1 VKAFIREELAR
12 SCALLDSLRA
22 DEALLVAAEA
32 AASICVGALRRG
44 GKILLAGNGGSA
56 SDAQH
61 LAGEL
66 VGRLNFER
74 PGLAA
79 LALTADSAVLTAVGN
94 DYGYERIFARQV
106 EALGR
111 AGDAFVGFST
121 SGRSANVLAAL
132 RTARARGLATIGFA
146 GRDGGDMP
154 PLCDATLVVRGA
166 NTQNIQEGHIVL
178 GHILC
183 AIIERE
189 LSPPRSSPLG
199 LSPGCGR

>member
-1 VKAFIREELAR
+1 MRGFIRDQIGATR
-12 SCALLDSLRA
+12 ALLDALLA
-22 DEALLVAAEA
+22 DEALLAATEESA
-32 AASICVGALRRG
+32 RLCVDALRAG

-79 LALTADSAVLTAVGN
+79 LALTADTAVLTALGN
-94 DYGYERIFARQV
+94 DYGYDRVFARQV

-111 AGDAFVGFST
+111 RGDVFVGFST
-121 SGRSANVLAAL
+121 SGRSKNVLAAL
-132 RTARARGLATIGFA
+132 AASRAQGLVTIGFA
-146 GRDGGDMP
+146 GRGGGDMP
-154 PLCDATLVVRGA
+154 ALCDALLLVRA
-166 NTQNIQEGHIVL
+166 ENTQNIQEAHIVL

-183 AIIERE
+183 AIVERE
-189 LSPPRSSPLG
+189 LAPA
-199 LSPGCGR
+199 

>member
-1 VKAFIREELAR
+1 MKDFIREEIGKTR
-12 SCALLDSLRA
+12 ALLDALLA
-22 DEALLVAAEA
+22 DEALLAATERA
-32 AASICVGALRRG
+32 TTLCVSALKAG

-79 LALTADSAVLTAVGN
+79 LALTADTAVLTALGN
-94 DYGYERIFARQV
+94 DYGYERVFSRQV

-111 AGDAFVGFST
+111 PGDVFIGFST
-121 SGRSANVLAAL
+121 SGGSKNVLAAL
-132 RTARARGLATIGFA
+132 EAARAGGLATIGFA
-146 GRDGGDMP
+146 GRTGGAMP
-154 PLCDATLVVRGA
+154 PLCDALLLVRA
-166 NTQNIQEGHIVL
+166 QNTQNIQEAHIVL

-183 AIIERE
+183 GVIERE
-189 LSPPRSSPLG
+189 LAPA
-199 LSPGCGR
+199 

>member
-1 VKAFIREELAR
+1 MRGFIREQIGATR
-12 SCALLDSLRA
+12 ALLDALLA
-22 DEALLVAAEA
+22 DEALLAATEESA
-32 AASICVGALRRG
+32 RLCVDALRAG

-79 LALTADSAVLTAVGN
+79 LALTADTAVLTALGN
-94 DYGYERIFARQV
+94 DYGYDRVFARQV

-111 AGDAFVGFST
+111 RGDVFVGFST
-121 SGRSANVLAAL
+121 SGRSKNVLAAL
-132 RTARARGLATIGFA
+132 EASRAQGLVTVGFA
-146 GRDGGDMP
+146 GRGGGDMP
-154 PLCDATLVVRGA
+154 ALCDALLLVRA
-166 NTQNIQEGHIVL
+166 ENTQNIQEAHIVL

-183 AIIERE
+183 AIVERE
-189 LSPPRSSPLG
+189 LSAA
-199 LSPGCGR
+199 

>member
-1 VKAFIREELAR
+1 MKAFICGEIAKTR
-12 SCALLDSLRA
+12 ALLDALLADEDLLAATEAGARLCVDALRA
-22 DEALLVAAEA
+22 
-32 AASICVGALRRG
+32 G

-79 LALTADSAVLTAVGN
+79 AALTADTAVLTALGN
-94 DYGYERIFARQV
+94 DYGYDRVFSRQV

-111 AGDAFVGFST
+111 RGDVFVGFST
-121 SGRSANVLAAL
+121 SGRSKNVLAAL
-132 RTARARGLATIGFA
+132 EAARARGLATIGFA
-146 GRDGGDMP
+146 GRSGGEMP
-154 PLCDATLVVRGA
+154 PLCDALLLVRA
-166 NTQNIQEGHIVL
+166 ESTQNIQEAHIVL

-183 AIIERE
+183 AIVERE
-189 LSPPRSSPLG
+189 LAPA
-199 LSPGCGR
+199 

>member
-1 VKAFIREELAR
+1 MKSFIRDEIGR
-12 SCALLDSLRA
+12 TRALLDALRA
-22 DEALLVAAEA
+22 DEALLAATESSA
-32 AASICVGALRRG
+32 RICTAALRAG

-79 LALTADSAVLTAVGN
+79 LALTADTAVLTALGN
-94 DYGYERIFARQV
+94 DYGYDRVFARQV

-111 AGDAFVGFST
+111 RGDVFIGLST
-121 SGRSANVLAAL
+121 SGRSKNVLGAL
-132 RTARARGLATIGFA
+132 ETARAQGLATIGFA
-146 GRDGGDMP
+146 GRSGGEMP
-154 PLCDATLVVRGA
+154 GLCDALLLVRA
-166 NTQNIQEGHIVL
+166 ENTQNIQEAHIVL

-189 LSPPRSSPLG
+189 LAPA
-199 LSPGCGR
+199 

>member
-1 VKAFIREELAR
+1 MKGFIRDQIGATRAVLDG
-12 SCALLDSLRA
+12 LLA
-22 DEALLVAAEA
+22 DEALLAATERSA
-32 AASICVGALRRG
+32 RLCVDALRAG

-79 LALTADSAVLTAVGN
+79 LALTADTAVLTALGN
-94 DYGYERIFARQV
+94 DYGYDRVFTRQV

-111 AGDAFVGFST
+111 RGDVFVGFST
-121 SGRSANVLAAL
+121 SGRSKNVVAAL
-132 RTARARGLATIGFA
+132 ETARAQGLATIGFA

-154 PLCDATLVVRGA
+154 ALCDALLLVRAA
-166 NTQNIQEGHIVL
+166 NTQNIQEAHIVL

-189 LSPPRSSPLG
+189 LSAT
-199 LSPGCGR
+199 